1 VPAPASSPI
10 PAAAQRLDAPAALAP
25 EHYRDLLDSLA
36 QIIDPRHRHGRR
48 HALATVLV
56 GVLDTSANLLFA
68 DASTRGNLG
77 VVGVLSSLY
86 PVVTVV
92 LARLVLA
99 ERLSWSQSAGV
110 AVALLGVGLLATG

>member
-1 VPAPASSPI
+1 
-10 PAAAQRLDAPAALAP
+10 
-25 EHYRDLLDSLA
+25 
-36 QIIDPRHRHGRR
+36 
-48 HALATVLV
+48 VLV

-68 DASTRGNLG
+68 GASIRGNLG

-99 ERLSWSQSAGV
+99 ERLCWSQSAGV
-110 AVALLGVGLLATG
+110 IMALLGVGLLANG